1 MGLRTK
7 NKGITACSASAR
19 TETSWCWRA
28 WGGSDELYDG
38 EAVVMVPAMLWCLP
52 ISVHL
57 LPASLVLAFIRQVV
71 SNFYFC
77 CEGCF
82 QCAASLMCDACAV
95 VWTLDCLK

>member
-1 MGLRTK
+1 
-7 NKGITACSASAR
+7 
-19 TETSWCWRA
+19 
-28 WGGSDELYDG
+28 
-38 EAVVMVPAMLWCLP
+38 MVPAMLWCLP

-82 QCAASLMCDACAV
+82 QCAASLMCDACAM
-95 VWTLDCLK
+95 VWTLDCLSQVSPLRPDTITCKWCDTITCK